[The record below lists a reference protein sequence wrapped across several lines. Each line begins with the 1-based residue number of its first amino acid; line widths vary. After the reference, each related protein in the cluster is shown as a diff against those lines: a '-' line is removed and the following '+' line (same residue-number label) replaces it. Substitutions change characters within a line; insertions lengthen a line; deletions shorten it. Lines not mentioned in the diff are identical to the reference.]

1 MEGLKEI
8 RILSREEYFHNLVR
22 VSAETVSFNERR
34 YALVQQAPRY
44 FLEVVLVVFVVL
56 LVSISLNGNMPK
68 ETMLG
73 TLGLFGVAAIRLA
86 PMATILAS
94 MLTTLRFYRDAIS
107 RLFTDVQL
115 LKETEKKSPIKKFKC
130 IQSIESI
137 TFLCN

>member
-1 MEGLKEI
+1 
-8 RILSREEYFHNLVR
+8 
-22 VSAETVSFNERR
+22 
-34 YALVQQAPRY
+34 
-44 FLEVVLVVFVVL
+44 
-56 LVSISLNGNMPK
+56 MPK

-115 LKETEKKSPIKKFKC
+115 LKARKPKVKCNPQGRSFRFKLQL
-130 IQSIESI
+130 IGVRFTYPNAQEPSLRDQSE
-137 TFLCN
+137 N